1 MMIFFTMMKK
11 YLIEWKY
18 IDDTNYITDIQDH
31 AYDENLILRCKAF
44 TLMKIHNGDENASV

>member
-1 MMIFFTMMKK
+1 MMIFFTMIKK

-31 AYDENLILRCKAF
+31 AYDENLLLRCKAF